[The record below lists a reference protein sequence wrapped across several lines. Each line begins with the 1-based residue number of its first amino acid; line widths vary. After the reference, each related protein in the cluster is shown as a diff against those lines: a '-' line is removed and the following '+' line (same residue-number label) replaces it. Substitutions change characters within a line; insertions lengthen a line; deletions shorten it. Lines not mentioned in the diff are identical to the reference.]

1 MPPKLPSF
9 QEWNVWITDLDE
21 RWNLKSEILAVLSPF
36 TLILRRWRPQD
47 PACHLQ
53 RWGRRKGC
61 KGTELVKGTAC
72 LTSPVVASFVLKNP
86 CVSSFLTQVC
96 HGSPFS
102 LKFFVV
108 SLFGGL
114 CRSDF
119 CHDNQPLQVE
129 ERWAQGLVQHEREFK
144 RSTLGR
150 CCSRKKRWQIL
161 ARWFGRFVVESLEGF
176 WKDEVPFGLFTG
188 KLYTILFWGIWK
200 AHTLQRFQASPQE
213 EYSDAFIEFLSIIYP
228 PRQRYIIST
237 GCAGWWLDVDQSTCV
252 CL

>member
-1 MPPKLPSF
+1 MCFFIPYTGLPWITLLLKVFCCFTVWGSMP
-9 QEWNVWITDLDE
+9 VWISAMIT
-21 RWNLKSEILAVLSPF
+21 
-36 TLILRRWRPQD
+36 
-47 PACHLQ
+47 
-53 RWGRRKGC
+53 
-61 KGTELVKGTAC
+61 
-72 LTSPVVASFVLKNP
+72 NP
-86 CVSSFLTQVC
+86 CRWKRGELRALFNMNGSSKGAPLAAVV
-96 HGSPFS
+96 HG
-102 LKFFVV
+102 
-108 SLFGGL
+108 
-114 CRSDF
+114 
-119 CHDNQPLQVE
+119 
-129 ERWAQGLVQHEREFK
+129 
-144 RSTLGR
+144 
-150 CCSRKKRWQIL
+150 KKRWQIL